1 MPPKS
6 PPAISSK
13 RRARGS
19 AISPRAL
26 RDYRVT
32 FKNRHRL
39 IFRIVGCDVSIDCRD
54 RSAAEL
60 ILANYH
66 AMRVY
71 EAVTPD
77 LDYGIRRRPNGPG
90 FHLTR
95 RGGEPMIA
103 ADDGELL
110 FILEKEL
117 TIEVQKIRHRLYFL
131 HAGALGFACQA
142 LLIVAASGTGKS
154 TTTWALL
161 HHRFDYMSD
170 ELAPLDLDSLQVHP
184 YPHALCLKK
193 EPPVPYLLPERT
205 VRTSSTLHVPVAHLP
220 SPVISQPLP
229 LSAIF
234 FLEYCPELKSPAVR
248 TLTNAE
254 AAARL
259 FVNALN
265 PLAHEQD
272 GLAGAA
278 LIAQRVPSFHLK
290 SAELSLTCEL
300 LKTVLDKPAINEL
313 QSEKTAT
320 A

>member
-1 MPPKS
+1 MCRLSTRS
-6 PPAISSK
+6 PGSLMTFISHK
-13 RRARGS
+13 
-19 AISPRAL
+19 L
-26 RDYRVT
+26 V
-32 FKNRHRL
+32 
-39 IFRIVGCDVSIDCRD
+39 FRIVGCDVSIDCRD

-66 AMRVY
+66 AMQVY
-71 EAVTPD
+71 EAVNPD
-77 LDYGIRRRPNGPG
+77 LHYEIRRRPNGPG
-90 FHLTR
+90 FHLIR
-95 RGGEPMIA
+95 RWGEPITA

-117 TIEVQKIRHRLYFL
+117 TIELQKIRRRLYFL
-131 HAGALGFACQA
+131 HAAALGLACRA

-161 HHRFDYMSD
+161 HHGFDYLSD
-170 ELAPLDLDSLQVHP
+170 ELAPLDLDSLQVEP

-193 EPPVPYLLPERT
+193 EPPLPYSLPERT
-205 VRTSSTLHVPVAHLP
+205 LRTSSTLHLPTDQLP

-234 FLEYCPELKSPAVR
+234 FLEYCPGLKFPTAR
-248 TLTNAE
+248 TLTKAE

-265 PLAHEQD
+265 PLAHEED

-278 LIAQRVPSFHLK
+278 LIAYKVPAFHLK
-290 SAELSLTCEL
+290 STELSLTCEL
-300 LKTVLDKPAINEL
+300 VRTVLDTPDAVNKL
-313 QSEKTAT
+313 QSDTTA
-320 A
+320 